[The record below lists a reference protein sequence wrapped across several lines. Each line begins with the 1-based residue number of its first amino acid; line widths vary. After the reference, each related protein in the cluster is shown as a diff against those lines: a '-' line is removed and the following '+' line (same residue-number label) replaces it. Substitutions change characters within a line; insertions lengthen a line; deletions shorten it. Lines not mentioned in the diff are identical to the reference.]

1 MPQAAQVPDGLE
13 SGVDFPIV
21 CEVCLGPNP
30 YIRMIKQ
37 VNHKECKVSARVFNS
52 FRWRPGSEARYKETV
67 ICPEVAR
74 AKGVCQCCLMDM
86 EYNLPVG
93 VRDALLKDGVEKEE
107 LPQTGVN
114 QTYYYDQVAKASR
127 EDVEAGYGKMQ
138 SDKLMK
144 MARGSPYYDRNL
156 PKLCSFWLKGNCSR
170 VVEGTCPYRPCC
182 GTYRFPELA
191 SQFQDMNKTLK
202 ESLDEHG
209 PVKCMR
215 DKSQEMEAIK
225 EQLKASQ
232 RGSRDQNI
240 RDRYNGTDDLTNK
253 YINKADSMELKAPED
268 KDVKTIWVGLMG
280 LGATVSDKDLRD
292 QFYAYGEVANINIV
306 PQSNCAF
313 VTYTDR
319 AAAEQAVSKLH
330 GNLVNFPMPLTHMAR
345 CIGRHHHPPS
355 SSWLDDARVNSTS
368 DIYPTHDAHRPH
380 HAPFP
385 LVGMLQIVNGTKLRI
400 SWGKSARKYGEDAG
414 AGGGR
419 GGSGGGRAYGGPPV
433 PQVMMGGPPMGMMP
447 PHGQQPAFPG
457 GHLINPMF
465 NVAPPGQAPPP
476 GVIGRGAPLPPGKPA
491 PPPGKPGGRGAP
503 APPPGRPGGKQP
515 ILYPSMDPNQ
525 MGTVAFPST
534 KPPPNPPTAAPTPSM
549 PFRAFV
555 YRMTIIRDQSAGD
568 ARDDLAGSY

>member
-191 SQFQDMNKTLK
+191 SQFQEMNKTLK

-330 GNLVNFPMPLTHMAR
+330 GNLVNFPMPLSHMAR

-355 SSWLDDARVNSTS
+355 SSWLDDARVNSSS
-368 DIYPTHDAHRPH
+368 DIFR
-380 HAPFP
+380 
-385 LVGMLQIVNGTKLRI
+385 
-400 SWGKSARKYGEDAG
+400 
-414 AGGGR
+414 
-419 GGSGGGRAYGGPPV
+419 
-433 PQVMMGGPPMGMMP
+433 
-447 PHGQQPAFPG
+447 
-457 GHLINPMF
+457 HLSN
-465 NVAPPGQAPPP
+465 A
-476 GVIGRGAPLPPGKPA
+476 
-491 PPPGKPGGRGAP
+491 
-503 APPPGRPGGKQP
+503 
-515 ILYPSMDPNQ
+515 
-525 MGTVAFPST
+525 
-534 KPPPNPPTAAPTPSM
+534 
-549 PFRAFV
+549 
-555 YRMTIIRDQSAGD
+555 
-568 ARDDLAGSY
+568 